1 LFRSIVHFESVAD
14 VLVAGVPRSIVA
26 RKEML
31 KAFGPAMK
39 ALKAGQLEDAAL
51 RFVEAVFRMPEGVA
65 ASEPEPWPT
74 YWREN
79 GRTIPPFIA
88 AHPGA
93 TISCEHL
100 RAIDVPTLVVQGE
113 NTYTRYSMMAENLS
127 RCQANALLVTMPAV
141 THDGPYRKPDEFGAL
156 IENFLDL
163 VD

>member
-1 LFRSIVHFESVAD
+1 MRRCDLWKRFRR
-14 VLVAGVPRSIVA
+14 P
-26 RKEML
+26 
-31 KAFGPAMK
+31 
-39 ALKAGQLEDAAL
+39 EDA
-51 RFVEAVFRMPEGVA
+51 A

-93 TISCEHL
+93 AISCEQL
-100 RAIDVPTLVVQGE
+100 RAIDVPALVVQGE
-113 NTYTRYSMMAENLS
+113 NTHKRFSMMAENLS

-141 THDGPYRKPDEFGAL
+141 THDGPYRKPDEFAAL
-156 IENFLDL
+156 IENYLAL